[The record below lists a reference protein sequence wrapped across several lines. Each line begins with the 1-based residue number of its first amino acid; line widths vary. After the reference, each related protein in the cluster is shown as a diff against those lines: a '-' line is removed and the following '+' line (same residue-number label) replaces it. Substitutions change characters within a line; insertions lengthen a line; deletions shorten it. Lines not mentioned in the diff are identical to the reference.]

1 MAEMTE
7 LKLLAL
13 DDEDLQIISAH
24 MQDSVF
30 KASDLEWHGKRGH
43 FYLVV
48 NRFVWEKAARASEGY
63 ERRKAALSFKRV
75 QAVRTLGIDRRDD
88 QAVYSLLA
96 IRFSRKDEGPDGTIE
111 LTLAG
116 GSAISLD
123 VECIEAQLA
132 DTGGVWG
139 TENRPKHD
147 A

>member
-1 MAEMTE
+1 MVEMTE

-13 DDEDLQIISAH
+13 DEEDLQIISAH

-30 KASDLEWHGKRGH
+30 KAVDLEWLPKRGQ
-43 FYLVV
+43 FCLVV
-48 NRFVWEKAARASEGY
+48 NRFVWEKAERAKEGF
-63 ERRKAALSFKRV
+63 ERRRAAVTFKRV
-75 QAVRTLGIDRRDD
+75 SAVRTLGVNRQDR

-96 IRFSRKDEGPDGTIE
+96 IRFSKNGDGPDGVVE

-139 TENRPKHD
+139 TENRPSHE